1 MMQTEFP
8 LIKIK
13 ITLQSI
19 HFDMYEFQQL
29 FNNAAI
35 PHQDVLK
42 ISSNSFNAL
51 RTYSSLTLLSWNTVY

>member
-51 RTYSSLTLLSWNTVY
+51 RTYSSL